1 MMLVLNY
8 STDRSTNNNNN
19 NMKTN
24 KQSQRL
30 FVICW
35 LAVISESNK
44 NAKKP
49 KKEGKKRNVKKY
61 LSISFDW

>member
-24 KQSQRL
+24 NHKDCLLYVGWQSSVNQ
-30 FVICW
+30 IKTQ
-35 LAVISESNK
+35 K
-44 NAKKP
+44 NL
-49 KKEGKKRNVKKY
+49 KKEEKKRNVKKY

>member
-49 KKEGKKRNVKKY
+49 KKGRKKAKCEKI
-61 LSISFDW
+61 SIDFF